1 MISHG
6 VNGTGESEVQCL
18 LEAFC
23 RADAEGTRLSL
34 DLTGFDRGNAS
45 QRRLS
50 PAWLAVVSNLL
61 MGRFSDLPIRVALP
75 EAPSARIQLLRGA
88 FYFAL
93 AQRPGPVAFA
103 SHDDASAA
111 ALNPSR
117 GTWAPR
123 RGPVPVL
130 LEEAAGTRLAERAY
144 LYANTHSRAEAG
156 YFRRYEGSAAFP
168 FLGEAI
174 PRPRGQ
180 LGDALR
186 SEFLSA
192 TCETLAEVLDNISTH
207 AFNLREPEF
216 RSDWLGRS
224 IVDRARSCLLVSLTT
239 GGTNS
244 CDRLHFLAFDNGF
257 GIPRTMRWQHPD
269 SLRGVEAADIVE
281 RVLRSRLTDRAVE
294 GHNGA
299 GLWCLYGLARFAGGT
314 VTVTTEDDLSDGH
327 AAAQLVMR
335 VPAVGSVE
343 STPHPQKRSVPV
355 PWRGTTVQL
364 QVRVPRLDHL
374 DQHQISEARDNLHR
388 YRAAWPQMA

>member
-6 VNGTGESEVQCL
+6 VTGTGEREIQGL
-18 LEAFC
+18 LEAFR
-23 RADAEGTRLSL
+23 RADAAGTRLDV
-34 DLTGFDRGNAS
+34 DLRGFDRGNAS
-45 QRRLS
+45 RRRLS

-75 EAPSARIQLLRGA
+75 QAPSARIQLLRGA

-93 AQRPGPVAFA
+93 AQRPGPVELA
-103 SHDDASAA
+103 SHNYGSVP
-111 ALNPSR
+111 ALNASK

-130 LEEAAGTRLAERAY
+130 LEEAAGTRLAERTY
-144 LYANTHSRAEAG
+144 LYANTHSRAESG

-168 FLGEAI
+168 FLGEAV
-174 PRPRGQ
+174 PRPQGRM
-180 LGDALR
+180 GDALR

-207 AFNLREPEF
+207 AFNLRQPDF
-216 RSDWLGRS
+216 RSDWLGPA
-224 IVDRARSCLLVSLTT
+224 IVDRSRSGLLVSLTT

-269 SLRGVEAADIVE
+269 SLRRAKAGDMVEC
-281 RVLRSRLTDRAVE
+281 VLRHRLTDRAVE

-314 VTVTTEDDLSDGH
+314 ITVTSEDDLSDGH
-327 AAAQLVMR
+327 TATQLAIR
-335 VPAVGSVE
+335 VPAVGSSE
-343 STPHPQKRSVPV
+343 SAPDVQKRSVPV

-374 DQHQISEARDNLHR
+374 DQDQISEARDNLHR